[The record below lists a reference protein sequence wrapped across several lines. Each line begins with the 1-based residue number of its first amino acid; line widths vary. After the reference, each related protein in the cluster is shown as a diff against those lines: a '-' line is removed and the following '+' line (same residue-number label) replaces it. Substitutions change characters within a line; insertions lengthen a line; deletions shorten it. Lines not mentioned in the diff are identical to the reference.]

1 MTKTFPI
8 TIENGNPT
16 CAELAGY
23 ELPEWKFSHQDLID
37 LVQAIKDYTYESGG
51 VLGYDEREASEF
63 VDIFLNGRNRTP
75 IAIEVEFTDPAP
87 GDWQPILNP
96 DGTVKGRWVYE

>member
-1 MTKTFPI
+1 MTKRFNI
-8 TIENGNPT
+8 TIINGKPT

-23 ELPEWKFSHQDLID
+23 ELPEF
-37 LVQAIKDYTYESGG
+37 EP
-51 VLGYDEREASEF
+51 
-63 VDIFLNGRNRTP
+63 TP

-96 DGTVKGRWVYE
+96 DGTVKGTYIFNE